1 MSYTPKSKYQI
12 LKSSGDQY
20 QDPRTGNPYVGPYI
34 LTSEGA
40 FIGNDISNRGQRL
53 IKFNSGNLTKNNNIY
68 FHKNTKEYNKANKS
82 VNLNTIGNFK
92 SIVASKTLP
101 SDKDYQIGHYTR
113 YFCKRNNVNN
123 LYYEIDKKTFK
134 SLVSKKEY
142 DYVLYTPGYL
152 NWAIDGNIIKTN
164 SNILKQKE
172 RDFPNISKLF
182 TKLNEFQKIR
192 KTEGGELRYLDGK
205 EYVGY
210 YHIHLQK
217 PMVGLYHTSTSHKTL
232 EYINIT
238 NKQQSPSFFS
248 SQQSTGYTAPE
259 NIQSQ
264 ISTPNIP
271 SSGGGGGGY

>member
-40 FIGNDISNRGQRL
+40 FIGNDISNMGQRL
-53 IKFNSGNLTKNNNIY
+53 VKINSGKITKNNNIY
-68 FHKNTKEYNKANKS
+68 FYKNTKEYNKANKS
-82 VNLNTIGNFK
+82 LNLNTIGSFK
-92 SIVASKTLP
+92 PIIASKTLP
-101 SDKDYQIGHYTR
+101 SDKDYQIGHYIR

-134 SLVSKKEY
+134 SLISKKEY
-142 DYVLYTPGYL
+142 DYVLYTPGNL

-248 SQQSTGYTAPE
+248 PQQSTGYTAPE

-264 ISTPNIP
+264 IPTPNIP